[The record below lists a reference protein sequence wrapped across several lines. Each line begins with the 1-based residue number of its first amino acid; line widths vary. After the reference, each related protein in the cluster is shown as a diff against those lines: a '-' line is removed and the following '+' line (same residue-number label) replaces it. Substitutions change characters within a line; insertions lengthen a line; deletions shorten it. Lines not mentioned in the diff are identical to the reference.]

1 MQTKSSDLG
10 PGSSAGLQT
19 RDGFRFETP
28 RGETSRPRSQARRG
42 PRPAAPPG
50 RHPCTLLW
58 REGKSRFWSRPGT
71 ASHQDPAS
79 RSFPRVPLVP
89 GKRQKETSGG
99 CRGGAERGAE
109 ATYSDTT
116 GPRSGKSRRC
126 TPRSAPPHSLRE
138 NTALARVSQLITLTA
153 KKKGDCAAKKH
164 PALP

>member
-58 REGKSRFWSRPGT
+58 REGKSRVWSRPGT

-89 GKRQKETSGG
+89 GQGQKETSGG
-99 CRGGAERGAE
+99 GAAAERSAE
-109 ATYSDTT
+109 Q
-116 GPRSGKSRRC
+116 R
-126 TPRSAPPHSLRE
+126 LR
-138 NTALARVSQLITLTA
+138 TVTRLARGAVKA
-153 KKKGDCAAKKH
+153 VA
-164 PALP
+164 ALPAAHPRIACEKTRRWLACPS